1 MQVSNNQKTW
11 WKERV
16 FYQIY
21 PLSFLDTTGNGK
33 GDINGIIKK
42 IPYLKDL
49 GIGAIWICPIYTSPM
64 KDNGYDVSDYDSIN
78 PIFGSKKDFE
88 KLVKICRKAD
98 IKIIMD
104 LVINHTSNKHPWF
117 LESQKSRNN
126 SKSDF
131 YIWRDAKDG
140 KEPNNWAADF
150 GGSAWTWVESRK
162 QYYLHLFSKYQP
174 DLNWQNEE
182 VKKNILSSI
191 KKWLNLGV
199 DGFRMDMGNF
209 LFKPEGFPDAPKKGQ
224 WDNRK
229 YIHGENLY
237 ANNPGIHEFLR
248 ELKRILKPFDAIIF
262 GEMYFLSPE
271 TSLDYVAYDREEV
284 DLIYEYPIMD
294 ARGNWTEVK
303 RQVRLYAEAFKNKA
317 WNSITFSNH
326 DSPRSISVFGDDK
339 QFHNKSAKCIMTF
352 LLTAPGTPFF
362 LQGEEIGMTNMK
374 VNSVD
379 ELTDIKM
386 RGIYKDRII
395 RGENSQDILA
405 DLSFWNRDNART
417 PMQWSD
423 RVFAGFSWKKPWIN
437 INPNYTDINV
447 KKQQNNPDSIL
458 NYTKNLI
465 DFRKNTEALI
475 YGEFLPLCP
484 DNWTVYAFSRKINN
498 EEYII
503 VFNFA
508 SQDNNIIA
516 PKQIENNRAI
526 LMFSNY
532 DVEYDVLDILYLKPW
547 ETRIYRVKKYGE
559 N

>member
-1 MQVSNNQKTW
+1 MQSSKHKKSW

-42 IPYLKDL
+42 IPYLNDL
-49 GIGAIWICPIYTSPM
+49 GIGAIWICPIYSSPM
-64 KDNGYDVSDYDSIN
+64 KDNGYDVSDYNSIN
-78 PIFGSKKDFE
+78 PIIGSMHDFKE
-88 KLVKICRKAD
+88 LIKICKIND
-98 IKIIMD
+98 IKIMMD

-117 LESQKSRNN
+117 MESAKSKNN
-126 SKSDF
+126 PKSDY
-131 YIWRDAKDG
+131 YIWRDAKEG
-140 KEPNNWAADF
+140 KEPNNWAADC

-162 QYYLHLFSKYQP
+162 QYYLHSFSKYQP
-174 DLNWQNEE
+174 DLNWRSKE
-182 VKKNILSSI
+182 VKKEIFSSI
-191 KKWLNLGV
+191 KKWLDMGV
-199 DGFRMDMGNF
+199 NGFRMDMGNF
-209 LFKPEGFPDAPKKGQ
+209 LFKAEGFPDAPKKNR

-229 YIHGENLY
+229 YIHGEHLY
-237 ANNPGIHEFLR
+237 ANNPGIHKLLKEFKKL
-248 ELKRILKPFDAIIF
+248 LVPYDAVAF
-262 GEMYFLSPE
+262 GEMYFLTPE
-271 TSLDYVAYDREEV
+271 SSLDYVAYDRNEI

-303 RQVRLYAEAFKNKA
+303 KQVRLYAEAFKDMA
-317 WNSITFSNH
+317 WNTLTFSNH
-326 DSPRSISVFGDDK
+326 DSPRSVSVFGDSE
-339 QFHNKSAKCIMTF
+339 QFHDKSAKCIMTF

-374 VNSVD
+374 LSGVD

-386 RGIYKDRII
+386 KGIYKDRVS
-395 RGENSQDILA
+395 RGESSQKVLV

-423 RVFAGFSWKKPWIN
+423 KKFAGFSWNKPWIKVNSNYIEIN
-437 INPNYTDINV
+437 I

-465 DFRKNTEALI
+465 KLRKKTRTLI
-475 YGEFLPLCP
+475 YGDFLPLCP
-484 DNWTVYAFSRKINN
+484 DNWTVYAFSRKLDN
-498 EEYII
+498 EEYVI

-516 PKQIENNRAI
+516 PEKIQNNKAKLI
-526 LMFSNY
+526 FSNY
-532 DVEYDVLDILYLKPW
+532 IVKYDVLDILYLKPW
-547 ETRIYRVKKYGE
+547 ETRIYKAKKHGE
-559 N
+559 I